1 MQNLAKKFK
10 LSNGLTVIYEKNS
23 NAKIVSLN
31 VGVRVGAVHE
41 ADHESGICH
50 LIEHM
55 VFKGT
60 KTYAPG
66 EIATTVEANG
76 GELNAY
82 TSVDQTVY
90 YINLPSE
97 HFALGLNILK
107 EMVFDAQMDALELSR
122 EKEVVVE
129 EILRGQDSPQRVLNE
144 LLFKNFFTKHNYG
157 RPVIGTAELVRGFSS
172 EKILGFYKKHYVP
185 SNMILGICGDVEE
198 SQVNLLIEKLFRF
211 EMASPRVEEKIS
223 KAVPP
228 AKFQY
233 VKKSMEIQTTLFDLA
248 FPAVPLDHDDVPA
261 LDALSHLLGEGGAS
275 LLEQNTKEKEQ
286 LVQYI
291 YSGSFTPR
299 YEGVFFVGAQT
310 ETKKLQPALESVVKQ
325 IRHICTHP
333 VAQADLDRVKLL
345 ATAQIIYDKQTCE
358 GTAKKWMS
366 YETTVGNYLFD
377 EKYLETMAAL
387 TPEDILQTAQKYLQL
402 ELSTLAVLHP
412 KKDNPKVDTKIFQIP
427 KARQKIFKAKKER
440 LGVGVY
446 TLDNGIR
453 VLVKENHRLPLFS
466 LKMVAEGGLRYE
478 TPKTNGWFSLM
489 TSVMTKGFAEYDQKD
504 IAEKCESL
512 AASLSAY
519 SGRNS
524 MGVSLSGLSQK
535 WHESLAF
542 ATDLVCQPTFAA
554 DELQK
559 ERNLQ
564 LEAIKNRQDNPAQM
578 AFLNNMQRLFGKH
591 PYGMSTM
598 GEKASV
604 LKTTPQNLKNLYES
618 FRVPANMVV
627 SVVGDV
633 KAQAVLESL
642 NQTLGQIAKKTFKPQ
657 QAKAAIKV
665 APTKAQIIKQ
675 NKNQSHLVLGFLG
688 SNILSP
694 DRYALEV
701 LNHVFSGQ
709 GGRLFLELRDKQSL
723 AYTVSSTLIEGLDTG
738 FFGVY
743 IGTEPTKVQKALD
756 GIYLELQK
764 AQDNFI
770 SEAEL
775 ARAKNYI
782 IGNHAIDHQKNGDVA
797 MELALN
803 ELYHKPLE
811 ALSTYEDKIRQ
822 VTLRDVQRVA
832 QKYITLKNAVLT
844 VVGPNK
850 QIVLPKA

>member
-1 MQNLAKKFK
+1 MQNFAKKFK

-31 VGVRVGAVHE
+31 VGVRVGSVHE

-66 EIATTVEANG
+66 EIATRVEASG

-82 TSVDQTVY
+82 TSLDQTVY

-97 HFALGLNILK
+97 HFALGLSILK
-107 EMVFDAQMDALELSR
+107 EMVFDAKMDALELSR

-129 EILRGQDSPQRVLNE
+129 EILRGQDNPQRVLNE
-144 LLFKNFFTKHNYG
+144 LLFQNFFVGHNYG

-172 EKILGFYKKHYVP
+172 EKVFGFYKKHYVP
-185 SNMILGICGDVEE
+185 SKMILGICGDVDEAH
-198 SQVNLLIEKLFRF
+198 VNALIEKLFRF
-211 EMASPRVEEKIS
+211 EVASPRVEETVA
-223 KAVPP
+223 KAEFQK
-228 AKFQY
+228 KFRC
-233 VKKSMEIQTTLFDLA
+233 VKKSMDVQSTSFDLA
-248 FPAVPLDHDDVPA
+248 FAAVPLDHADVPA

-275 LLEQNTKEKEQ
+275 LLEQHTKEKEQ
-286 LVQYI
+286 LVQYV

-310 ETKKLQPALESVVKQ
+310 ESKKLQAALRSVVTQ

-333 VAQADLDRVKLL
+333 VAQGDLDRVKLL
-345 ATAQIIYDKQTCE
+345 ATSQLIYDKQTCE

-377 EKYLETMAAL
+377 EKYLETFSAL

-402 ELSTLAVLHP
+402 ETCTLAVLHP
-412 KKDNPKVDTKIFQIP
+412 KNEKPKMDVKIFQLP
-427 KARQKIFKAKKER
+427 KLAKAQYKPKKER
-440 LGVGVY
+440 GGVGVY
-446 TLDNGIR
+446 ALDNGIR
-453 VLVKENHRLPLFS
+453 VLIKENHRLPLFS

-478 TPKTNGWFSLM
+478 TPQTNGWFSLM
-489 TSVMTKGFAEYDQKD
+489 ASVMTKGFADYNQKD

-524 MGVSLSGLSQK
+524 LGVSLSALSQK
-535 WHESLAF
+535 WHGSLAF
-542 ATDLVCQPTFAA
+542 AADLICDPTFSV

-559 ERNLQ
+559 ERSLQ
-564 LEAIKNRQDNPAQM
+564 LEAIKNRQDNPAQV

-598 GEKASV
+598 GEKTSV
-604 LKTTPQNLKNLYES
+604 QKANSANLQKLYEK

-633 KAQAVLESL
+633 NGHAVLDSL
-642 NQTLGQIAKKTFKPQ
+642 NQTLGQISKKPFASQKNKTVL
-657 QAKAAIKV
+657 KV
-665 APTKAQIIKQ
+665 AATKTQIIKQ

-723 AYTVSSTLIEGLDTG
+723 AYTVSSNLIEGLDTG

-764 AQDNFI
+764 VQDSLI
-770 SEAEL
+770 EDAEL

-811 ALSTYEDKIRQ
+811 ALSTYEDKIRE

-850 QIVLPKA
+850 AVVLPL